1 MFYIFNKQ
9 KIYSYVV
16 ASTTIVILLAISIF
30 FSKERNKSIETWASS
45 DKNSLINNVQI
56 NGKNILIT
64 TEKELNN
71 KEINMV
77 INAIENV

>member
-1 MFYIFNKQ
+1 MFYIFDKQ
-9 KIYSYVV
+9 KIYSYLV
-16 ASTTIVILLAISIF
+16 ASTTIVILLAVSIF
-30 FSKERNKSIETWASS
+30 FNKEKNESIETWASS
-45 DKNSLINNVQI
+45 DKNSVINNVQI

-71 KEINMV
+71 NEMKKI